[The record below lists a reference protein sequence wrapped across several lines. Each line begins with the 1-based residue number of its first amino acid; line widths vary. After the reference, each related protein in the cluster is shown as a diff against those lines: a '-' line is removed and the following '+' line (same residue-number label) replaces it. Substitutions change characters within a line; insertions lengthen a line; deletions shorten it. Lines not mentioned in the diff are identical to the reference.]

1 MAFTVWIQLVNGQ
14 ERTYQNVTR
23 IDDTDEQKVNIYDGD
38 LTLAIISKSDL
49 KNLLTEKSASLALDR
64 TFPFCWED

>member
-23 IDDTDEQKVNIYDGD
+23 IDDTDEQKVNLYDGD
-38 LTLAIISKSDL
+38 LILAIISKSDL
-49 KNLLTEKSASLALDR
+49 KNLLTEKCASLAPDR
-64 TFPFCWED
+64 T

>member
-38 LTLAIISKSDL
+38 LTLAGSV
-49 KNLLTEKSASLALDR
+49 
-64 TFPFCWED
+64 

>member
-38 LTLAIISKSDL
+38 LILAIINKSDL
-49 KNLLTEKSASLALDR
+49 KNLLTEKCASLAPDK
-64 TFPFCWED
+64 T

>member
-38 LTLAIISKSDL
+38 LILAIINKSDL
-49 KNLLTEKSASLALDR
+49 KNLLTEKCASLAPDR
-64 TFPFCWED
+64 T